1 MAKTEPRGHYN
12 FLKHFTKMSLFKN
25 PNELEINSTIK
36 MLVYGQPGI
45 GKTTLALSSP
55 QPVLFDFDGG
65 VTRVNKAHQCP
76 TLQVKS
82 WDEALAALEEL
93 KSGDVPCKTIVVDT
107 AGKMLDYMS
116 EYIMRNDPK
125 MRMRD
130 GSLALK
136 GYGQRKVMF
145 INFIKTVSLMG
156 KNVVF
161 VAHEKE
167 DKDGETRR
175 VRPDMSG
182 SSLGDLIK
190 ELDLVGY
197 MQAFGKERTI
207 CWTPNEQ
214 YYAKNTCNLPEYE
227 KVPIII
233 DAQGGI
239 SGENDFLSNTFSN
252 YADYLK
258 KQAQIGEDYN
268 ALVAQITDDV
278 ADVKD
283 AATANAFCK
292 RMGEYTHIWDSLA
305 RARRLFTDR
314 VEELGLKYN
323 KAKKLYEDAA

>member
-1 MAKTEPRGHYN
+1 
-12 FLKHFTKMSLFKN
+12 MSLFKN

-45 GKTTLALSSP
+45 GKTTLALSAP
-55 QPVLFDFDGG
+55 NPVLFDFDGG
-65 VTRVNKAHQCP
+65 ISRVNKAHQCP

-82 WDEALAALEEL
+82 WDEALAALDEL
-93 KSGDVPCKTIVVDT
+93 EKGETPCKTIVIDT

-116 EYIMRNDPK
+116 DYIMKNDPK
-125 MRMRD
+125 MKMRD

-145 INFIKTVSLMG
+145 VNLIKRISLMG

-167 DKDGETRR
+167 DKDGDVRR

-197 MQAFGKERTI
+197 MQAYGRDRNI
-207 CWTPNEQ
+207 CWTPNES
-214 YYAKNTCNLPEYE
+214 YYAKNTCNLPEFE
-227 KVPIII
+227 KVPVII

-239 SGENDFLSNTFSN
+239 SGENDYLTKTFDG

-258 KQAQIGEDYN
+258 QQAKVGEQYNALIAQIG
-268 ALVAQITDDV
+268 DDV
-278 ADVKD
+278 AGVKD
-283 AATANAFCK
+283 AKSANAFIAK
-292 RMGEYTHIWDSLA
+292 MGEYTHIWDSLA
-305 RARRLFTDR
+305 RARRLFAAR
-314 VEELGLKYN
+314 VEELGLKYV
-323 KAKKLYEDAA
+323 KTKKQYEDVA

>member
-1 MAKTEPRGHYN
+1 
-12 FLKHFTKMSLFKN
+12 MSLFKQ

-45 GKTTLALSSP
+45 GKSTLALSAP

-65 VTRVNKAHQCP
+65 ISRVNKAHQCP

-82 WDEALAALEEL
+82 WDEALAALDEL
-93 KSGDVPCKTIVVDT
+93 EKGEVSCKTIVIDT

-116 EYIMRNDPK
+116 DYIMRNDPK
-125 MRMRD
+125 MKMRD

-145 INFIKTVSLMG
+145 TNLIKRISLMG

-167 DKDGETRR
+167 DKDGDVRR

-197 MQAFGKERTI
+197 MQAYGRERTI

-214 YYAKNTCNLPEYE
+214 YYAKNTCNLPECE
-227 KVPIII
+227 KIPVII
-233 DAQGGI
+233 DQQGGI
-239 SGENDFLSNTFSN
+239 SGDNNFLAKTFAN
-252 YADYLK
+252 YDIYLK
-258 KQAQIGEDYN
+258 QQAKIGDDYTALIDQIAADI
-268 ALVAQITDDV
+268 AAITD
-278 ADVKD
+278 ADG
-283 AATANAFCK
+283 ANAFIAK
-292 RMGEYTHIWDSLA
+292 IDDYGHIWDSKA
-305 RARRLFTDR
+305 KARRLFAEHMAKLEN
-314 VEELGLKYN
+314 VEYDKKTKRYA
-323 KAKKLYEDAA
+323 AKN

>member
-1 MAKTEPRGHYN
+1 
-12 FLKHFTKMSLFKN
+12 MSLFKN
-25 PNELEINSTIK
+25 PSELEINSTIK
-36 MLVYGQPGI
+36 MLIYGQPGI
-45 GKTTLALSSP
+45 GKTTLALSAP
-55 QPVLFDFDGG
+55 NPVLFDFDGG
-65 VTRVNKAHQCP
+65 ISRVNKAHQCP
-76 TLQVKS
+76 TLQVHS
-82 WDEALAALEEL
+82 WDEALAALDEL
-93 KSGDVPCKTIVVDT
+93 EKGETPCKTIVIDT

-116 EYIMRNDPK
+116 DYIMKNDPK
-125 MRMRD
+125 MKMRD

-145 INFIKTVSLMG
+145 TNLIKRISLMG
-156 KNVVF
+156 KHVVF

-197 MQAFGKERTI
+197 MQAFGRERTI

-214 YYAKNTCNLPEYE
+214 YYAKNTCNLPEFE

-233 DAQGGI
+233 DPQGGI
-239 SGENDFLSNTFSN
+239 TGENDYLAKTFDG

-258 KQAQIGEDYN
+258 QQAKVGEDYN
-268 ALVAQITDDV
+268 ALVAQISEDV
-278 ADVKD
+278 TNVSDVD
-283 AATANAFCK
+283 TANAFIK
-292 RMGEYTHIWDSLA
+292 KMGEYTHIWDSLA
-305 RARRLFTDR
+305 RARRLFTAR

-323 KAKKLYEDAA
+323 KAKKCYESKD

>member
-1 MAKTEPRGHYN
+1 
-12 FLKHFTKMSLFKN
+12 MSLFKN

-36 MLVYGQPGI
+36 MLVYGEPGI
-45 GKTTLALSSP
+45 GKSTLALSSP

-65 VTRVNKAHQCP
+65 ISRVNKAHQCP
-76 TLQVKS
+76 TLQVHS
-82 WDEALAALEEL
+82 WDEALAALDEL
-93 KSGDVPCKTIVVDT
+93 EKGETPCKTIVIDT
-107 AGKMLDYMS
+107 AGKMLDFMS
-116 EYIMRNDPK
+116 EYIMRNNPK
-125 MRMRD
+125 MKMRD

-145 INFIKTVSLMG
+145 TNLIKRISLMG

-197 MQAFGKERTI
+197 MQAIGRERSI

-214 YYAKNTCNLPEYE
+214 YYAKNTCNLPEWE
-227 KVPIII
+227 KVPVII
-233 DAQGGI
+233 DEQGGI
-239 SGENDFLSNTFSN
+239 AGENDYLTKTFDN
-252 YADYLK
+252 YAAYLK
-258 KQAQIGEDYN
+258 QQAAIGDDYT
-268 ALVAQITDDV
+268 ALVEQITVDV
-278 ADVKD
+278 AEVKD
-283 AATANAFCK
+283 ATTANAFVTK
-292 RMGEYTHIWDSLA
+292 MGEYTHIWDSKA
-305 RARRLFTDR
+305 RARRLFAAR
-314 VEELGLKYN
+314 VDELGLKYN

>member
-1 MAKTEPRGHYN
+1 
-12 FLKHFTKMSLFKN
+12 MSLFKN

-45 GKTTLALSSP
+45 GKTTLALSAP

-65 VTRVNKAHQCP
+65 ISRVNKAHQCP

-82 WDEALAALEEL
+82 WDEALAALDEL
-93 KSGDVPCKTIVVDT
+93 EKGETPCKTIVIDT

-116 EYIMRNDPK
+116 DYIMRNDPK
-125 MRMRD
+125 MKMRD

-145 INFIKTVSLMG
+145 VNLIKRISLMG

-167 DKDGETRR
+167 DKDGDVRR

-197 MQAFGKERTI
+197 MQAYGRDRNI
-207 CWTPNEQ
+207 CWTPNES
-214 YYAKNTCNLPEYE
+214 YYAKNTCNLPEFE
-227 KVPIII
+227 KVPVII
-233 DAQGGI
+233 DAHGGI
-239 SGENDFLSNTFSN
+239 SGENDYLTKTFAN
-252 YADYLK
+252 YGEYLK
-258 KQAQIGEDYN
+258 QQAKIGDDYT
-268 ALVAQITDDV
+268 ALVDQIAADIAAITD
-278 ADVKD
+278 ADG
-283 AATANAFCK
+283 ANAFIAK
-292 RMGEYTHIWDSLA
+292 IDDYTHIWDSKA
-305 RARRLFTDR
+305 KARRLFAEHMAK
-314 VEELGLKYN
+314 VENVTYD
-323 KAKKLYEDAA
+323 KKTKRYAAAN

>member
-1 MAKTEPRGHYN
+1 
-12 FLKHFTKMSLFKN
+12 MSLFKN
-25 PNELEINSTIK
+25 PNELTINSTIK
-36 MLVYGQPGI
+36 MLVYGEPGI

-65 VTRVNKAHQCP
+65 ISRVNKAHQCP

-82 WDEALAALEEL
+82 WDEALAALDEL
-93 KSGDVPCKTIVVDT
+93 EKGEVPCKTIVIDT
-107 AGKMLDYMS
+107 AGKMLDFMS

-125 MRMRD
+125 MKMRD

-145 INFIKTVSLMG
+145 TNLIKRISLMG

-197 MQAFGKERTI
+197 MQAIGRERSI

-227 KVPIII
+227 KVPVII

-239 SGENDFLSNTFSN
+239 AGENDYLTKTFDN
-252 YADYLK
+252 YAAYLK
-258 KQAQIGEDYN
+258 QQAAIGDDYT
-268 ALVAQITDDV
+268 ALVEQITVDV
-278 ADVKD
+278 AEVKD
-283 AATANAFCK
+283 AETANAFVAK
-292 RMGEYTHIWDSLA
+292 MGEYTHIWDSKA
-305 RARRLFTDR
+305 RARRLFAAR

>member
-1 MAKTEPRGHYN
+1 
-12 FLKHFTKMSLFKN
+12 MSLFKN

-45 GKTTLALSSP
+45 GKTTLALSAP
-55 QPVLFDFDGG
+55 NPVLFDFDGG
-65 VTRVNKAHQCP
+65 VSRVNKAHQCP

-82 WDEALAALEEL
+82 WDEALDALTEL
-93 KSGDVPCKTIVVDT
+93 EKGEVPCKTIVIDT

-125 MRMRD
+125 MKMRD

-145 INFIKTVSLMG
+145 TNLIKRISMMG

-167 DKDGETRR
+167 DKDGDIRR

-197 MQAFGKERTI
+197 MQAYGHDRTI

-227 KVPIII
+227 KVPVII

-239 SGENDFLSNTFSN
+239 AGENDYLAKTFAG
-252 YADYLK
+252 YAEYLK
-258 KQAQIGEDYN
+258 QQAKIGEDYN
-268 ALVAQITDDV
+268 NLLAQISEDV
-278 ADVKD
+278 AAITD
-283 AATANAFCK
+283 AKTADEFVAK
-292 RMGEYTHIWDSLA
+292 MGGYPKIWDSVA
-305 RARRLFTDR
+305 QARRR
-314 VEELGLKYN
+314 YSERIAELNIVYN
-323 KAKKLYEDAA
+323 KAKKCHVSAA

>member
-1 MAKTEPRGHYN
+1 
-12 FLKHFTKMSLFKN
+12 MSLFKN

-65 VTRVNKAHQCP
+65 ISRVNKAHQCP
-76 TLQVKS
+76 TLQVHS

-93 KSGDVPCKTIVVDT
+93 EKGEVPCKTIVIDT

-125 MRMRD
+125 MKMRD

-145 INFIKTVSLMG
+145 TNLIKRISLMG

-167 DKDGETRR
+167 DKDNDVRR

-197 MQAFGKERTI
+197 MQAFGKERSI

-214 YYAKNTCNLPEYE
+214 YYAKNTCNLPELE
-227 KVPIII
+227 KVPVII

-239 SGENDFLSNTFSN
+239 AGENDYLTKTFDN
-252 YADYLK
+252 YAAYLK
-258 KQAQIGEDYN
+258 QQAKIGDDYN
-268 ALVAQITDDV
+268 ALVSQITDDV

-283 AATANAFCK
+283 ATTANAFIAKMC
-292 RMGEYTHIWDSLA
+292 EYTHIWDSKA
-305 RARRLFTDR
+305 RARRLFAAR
-314 VEELGLKYN
+314 VEKLGLKYN

>member
-1 MAKTEPRGHYN
+1 
-12 FLKHFTKMSLFKN
+12 MSLFKN
-25 PNELEINSTIK
+25 PSELEINSTIK
-36 MLVYGQPGI
+36 MLIYGQPGI
-45 GKTTLALSSP
+45 GKTTLALSAP
-55 QPVLFDFDGG
+55 NPVLFDFDGG
-65 VTRVNKAHQCP
+65 ISRVNKAHQCP
-76 TLQVKS
+76 TLQVHS
-82 WDEALAALEEL
+82 WDEALDALTEL
-93 KSGDVPCKTIVVDT
+93 EKGETPCKTIVIDT

-116 EYIMRNDPK
+116 DYIMKNDPK
-125 MRMRD
+125 MKMRD

-145 INFIKTVSLMG
+145 TNLIKRISLMG
-156 KNVVF
+156 KHVVF

-197 MQAFGKERTI
+197 MQAFGRERTI

-214 YYAKNTCNLPEYE
+214 YYAKNTCNLPEFE

-233 DAQGGI
+233 DPQGGI
-239 SGENDFLSNTFSN
+239 TGENDYLAKTFDG

-258 KQAQIGEDYN
+258 QQAKVGEDYN
-268 ALVAQITDDV
+268 ALVAQISEDV
-278 ADVKD
+278 TNVSDVD
-283 AATANAFCK
+283 TANAFIK
-292 RMGEYTHIWDSLA
+292 KMGEYTHIWDSLA
-305 RARRLFTDR
+305 RARRLFTAR

-323 KAKKLYEDAA
+323 KAKKCYESKD

>member
-1 MAKTEPRGHYN
+1 
-12 FLKHFTKMSLFKN
+12 MSLFKN

-45 GKTTLALSSP
+45 GKTTLALSAP
-55 QPVLFDFDGG
+55 NPVLFDFDGG
-65 VTRVNKAHQCP
+65 ISRVNKAHQCP

-82 WDEALAALEEL
+82 WDEALDALAEL
-93 KSGDVPCKTIVVDT
+93 EKGEVPCKTIVIDT

-116 EYIMRNDPK
+116 DYIMRNDPK
-125 MRMRD
+125 MKMRD

-145 INFIKTVSLMG
+145 TNLIKRISLMG
-156 KNVVF
+156 KHVVF

-197 MQAFGKERTI
+197 MQAFGRERTI

-214 YYAKNTCNLPEYE
+214 YYAKNTCNLPEFE

-233 DAQGGI
+233 DPQGGI
-239 SGENDFLSNTFSN
+239 TGENDYLAKTFDG

-258 KQAQIGEDYN
+258 QQAKVGEDYN
-268 ALVAQITDDV
+268 ALVAQISEDV
-278 ADVKD
+278 TNVSDVD
-283 AATANAFCK
+283 TANAFIK
-292 RMGEYTHIWDSLA
+292 KMGEYTHIWDSLA
-305 RARRLFTDR
+305 RARRLFTAR

-323 KAKKLYEDAA
+323 KAKKCYESKD